1 MKSGTPSKKIF
12 GERPKPLDR
21 SRKMW
26 YNEYRNKGMGTLGKA
41 SQAVV

>member
-1 MKSGTPSKKIF
+1 MAIRKKF
-12 GERPKPLDR
+12 EKPLD
-21 SRKMW
+21 KPLHLW